1 MHYCSTNSME
11 RVLDALRLHRGQ
23 LTEIEAARLIG
34 ISPSWFRHDFK
45 RQTSISF
52 REARLHAKLA
62 HGAELLKSTALTINE
77 ISGLLGYS
85 DRTKFEKTFKKFN
98 GLTPTVY
105 RRVYASSAL
114 SPIGFE
120 ADPS

>member
-1 MHYCSTNSME
+1 MHYCSTNSVE
-11 RVLDALRLHRGQ
+11 QVLNALRLHRGQ
-23 LTEIEAARLIG
+23 LTEIEAARLVG

-45 RQTSISF
+45 RQTRISF

-62 HGAELLKSTALTINE
+62 HVAELLKSTALTINE

-85 DRTKFEKTFKKFN
+85 DRTKFEKIFKKFN

-105 RRVYASSAL
+105 RRV
-114 SPIGFE
+114 
-120 ADPS
+120 